1 MKKIINFIDKYWTY
15 LLIAVIGVSLV
26 IVSFDMMGINF
37 IKWLIEPDTLVYVA
51 IIISVGIIFLT
62 MYLSKKFRKL

>member
-62 MYLSKKFRKL
+62 MYLSKKFRKW

>member
-1 MKKIINFIDKYWTY
+1 MKKIINFIEKYWIY
-15 LLIAVIGVSLV
+15 FIIAVIGVSLV

-37 IKWLIEPDTLVYVA
+37 IEWLIEPDTLIYVA

-62 MYLSKKFRKL
+62 MYLSKKFRKW